1 MTCRCVGVERGFFRA
16 SGEERRGVDVVLGL
30 SGLGAGLSGLGAGL
44 LVTVGVVKVWI
55 VSLCSKMKLQA

>member
-30 SGLGAGLSGLGAGL
+30 SGLGAGL